1 MYVTL
6 IITFL
11 LILLVS
17 IFGFQNGVPVE
28 VNFLFWHVRTSLIT
42 VIFGSSLIGALII
55 AILTVPKLISKHF
68 KTKKLSKELNRV
80 TLNKEPVSGPT
91 ESTNKGS
98 ENINAS

>member
-28 VNFLFWHVRTSLIT
+28 VNFLFWHVETSLIT

-55 AILTVPKLISKHF
+55 AILTVPKLVSKHF
-68 KTKKLSKELNRV
+68 QTKKLSKELNRV
-80 TLNKEPVSGPT
+80 TLNKEPASGAT
-91 ESTNKGS
+91 ESTNKGQ
-98 ENINAS
+98 ENTNAS